1 MRRRPRSIPPSTA
14 LRSPQ
19 HYFTFI
25 NVVCVI
31 VVVCRSSRIIEI
43 QSRMSE
49 RALELLAL
57 PDGEPKY
64 ILDIGC
70 GSGLSGDVI
79 EEHGHMWVGV
89 DISPSMLGS
98 CYLTAQFRAFC
109 NLLATRHT
117 TTTDVAAE
125 RGVDDGDVC
134 QSDMGH
140 GLPFRAGS
148 FDGAIRFVFLLQ
160 SSRVCRFLQARVLC
174 RWSCRVVCC
183 VACAIMCAAFRPCSG
198 CATRTRRATFHRGA

>member
-14 LRSPQ
+14 PRNPP

-25 NVVCVI
+25 YVVYVV

-98 CYLTAQFRAFC
+98 CRPNLSLELSNHVGHDTQRQQTWRPSEELMTATSARATW
-109 NLLATRHT
+109 ATACPSVPAPST
-117 TTTDVAAE
+117 VP
-125 RGVDDGDVC
+125 
-134 QSDMGH
+134 S
-140 GLPFRAGS
+140 GS
-148 FDGAIRFVFLLQ
+148 FSCSSLRMCVSFLT
-160 SSRVCRFLQARVLC
+160 SAS
-174 RWSCRVVCC
+174 VVS
-183 VACAIMCAAFRPCSG
+183 CAIMCAAFRPCSG